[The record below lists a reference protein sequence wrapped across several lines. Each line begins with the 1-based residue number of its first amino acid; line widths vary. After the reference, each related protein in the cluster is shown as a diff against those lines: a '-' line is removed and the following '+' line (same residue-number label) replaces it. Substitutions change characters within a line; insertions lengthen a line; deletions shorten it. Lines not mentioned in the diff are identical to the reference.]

1 VDNDTTTPPHGSP
14 LDLLYRLA
22 YRTAYRLLRPW
33 WRLRRPRVSGAG
45 VAIWCDGRVLVVRT
59 SYRGDL
65 LDLPGGGVGR
75 GETAE
80 AAAVREL
87 REEVGIAVPAGALR
101 PGGVFELVLDGR
113 RITDTVFEWSPDALP
128 VPRID
133 RREIVWAG
141 WLTREELAGRPLAAG
156 LAAYLDQG
164 IGAGEGTRI
173 MVWGNGRT
181 STPPSKPTG

>member
-1 VDNDTTTPPHGSP
+1 
-14 LDLLYRLA
+14 LYRLA

-33 WRLRRPRVSGAG
+33 WRLRQPQVFGAG
-45 VAIWCDGRVLVVRT
+45 VAIWCDGRVLAVRT

-80 AAAVREL
+80 AAAAREL
-87 REEVGIAVPAGALR
+87 REEVGIEVPAGVLR
-101 PGGVFELVLDGR
+101 PVAELELVLDGR
-113 RITDTVFEWSPDALP
+113 RITDTVFEWRPDTPP

-164 IGAGEGTRI
+164 VGAGAGTR
-173 MVWGNGRT
+173 VRASGDGRIT
-181 STPPSKPTG
+181 TPPSEPTG